1 MVKISSEENSTWRRH
16 MCHHSLE
23 TLTNVNVFRNVIH
36 PHLALAQKPG
46 FSKSFKKIF
55 ERPSKTLSSVWSYIK
70 APPAKSVLATI
81 CCGLSLI
88 GMLLEYYC
96 TLGGI
101 VQVSLHCYPIRPSGD
116 NRTRPAGGR
125 NLNWAR
131 GASCTRLHCVAGKK
145 TWHRERIV
153 DFRDFLLGWKSICC
167 CCNISTGSPLLCSG
181 IPGSLLPKSDL
192 CSWDLSVTGTASNPY
207 PRFWH

>member
-1 MVKISSEENSTWRRH
+1 MSFILIWL
-16 MCHHSLE
+16 SLKS
-23 TLTNVNVFRNVIH
+23 LASPKVFWY
-36 PHLALAQKPG
+36 
-46 FSKSFKKIF
+46 IF
-55 ERPSKTLSSVWSYIK
+55 QTLSSVWCYIK

-131 GASCTRLHCVAGKK
+131 GASCTRLHCVAGEK

-167 CCNISTGSPLLCSG
+167 CCNISTGSPCSALASQDPCCPSQTSAPETYLSLAPLQTHIPDFDIEGIQIQLL
-181 IPGSLLPKSDL
+181 IYIRKH
-192 CSWDLSVTGTASNPY
+192 VE
-207 PRFWH
+207 RM

>member
-1 MVKISSEENSTWRRH
+1 MASPHVSSLTGNSDKCKCFQK
-16 MCHHSLE
+16 CHSSS
-23 TLTNVNVFRNVIH
+23 FGSR
-36 PHLALAQKPG
+36 
-46 FSKSFKKIF
+46 SKAWLLQKIF
-55 ERPSKTLSSVWSYIK
+55 ERSSKTLSSVWSYIK
-70 APPAKSVLATI
+70 VPPAKSVLATI

-131 GASCTRLHCVAGKK
+131 GASCTRLHCVAGEKNLAQ
-145 TWHRERIV
+145 RE
-153 DFRDFLLGWKSICC
+153 DC
-167 CCNISTGSPLLCSG
+167 
-181 IPGSLLPKSDL
+181 
-192 CSWDLSVTGTASNPY
+192 
-207 PRFWH
+207 